1 MSTGGRP
8 SSKFIEAH
16 FNKIKLQDNRAK
28 KWVVT
33 CKYCSTELIHRD
45 NRCLNH
51 IRNTKECLE
60 APDTARQQAL
70 FVLKNSKKSEEKPS
84 DILWTSEDVE
94 DEEGTSKKKIK
105 LENSKLTSYLEKAI
119 DPKVKAE
126 LDLKVLR

>member
-1 MSTGGRP
+1 M
-8 SSKFIEAH
+8 
-16 FNKIKLQDNRAK
+16 
-28 KWVVT
+28 
-33 CKYCSTELIHRD
+33 
-45 NRCLNH
+45 
-51 IRNTKECLE
+51 KECLE
-60 APDTARQQAL
+60 APDTAWQQAL

-84 DILWTSEDVE
+84 DILRTSEDVE